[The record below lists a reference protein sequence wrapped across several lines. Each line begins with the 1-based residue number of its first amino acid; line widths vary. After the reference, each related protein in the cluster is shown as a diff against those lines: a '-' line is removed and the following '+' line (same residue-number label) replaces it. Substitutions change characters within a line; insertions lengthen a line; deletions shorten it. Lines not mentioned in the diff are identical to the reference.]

1 MSSLRL
7 SLVYM
12 CFSHAR
18 RVREFQP
25 AHNLIVAEWSQATI
39 AIDILLLPVDIVYRK
54 GSLFQFLGELEWRQV
69 CLCTPLRSIP
79 SCLQP
84 PGDSRDPP

>member
-1 MSSLRL
+1 MTEPSGHVL
-7 SLVYM
+7 
-12 CFSHAR
+12 FSYIHTR

-39 AIDILLLPVDIVYRK
+39 AVDILLLPVDIVYRK

-69 CLCTPLRSIP
+69 CE
-79 SCLQP
+79 
-84 PGDSRDPP
+84 